1 MSNNIANVPLPRSLE
16 VAHWIYQQQRLV
28 SAREAVEVLG
38 GSVWSMGQ
46 IFSKFHLM
54 SNILVIDEQ
63 KIRSKGGMQTLIRI
77 VYIYPYSLD
86 EYQQP
91 YRKREDTSLN
101 EPLTWRDLVC
111 LPWAQLAQINRLH
124 NDE

>member
-1 MSNNIANVPLPRSLE
+1 MSNNIANLPLPRSLE
-16 VAHWIYQQQRLV
+16 VAHWIQQQQRLV

-77 VYIYPYSLD
+77 VHIYPYSLD

-91 YRKREDTSLN
+91 YRKRDDTSLN
-101 EPLTWRDLVC
+101 GPLTWRDLVC
-111 LPWAQLAQINRLH
+111 LPWAKLAQISQLQ

>member
-1 MSNNIANVPLPRSLE
+1 MSDNIANLPLPRSLE
-16 VAHWIYQQQRLV
+16 VAHWIHQQQRLV

-77 VYIYPYSLD
+77 VHIYPYSLD

-91 YRKREDTSLN
+91 YRKRDDTSLN
-101 EPLTWRDLVC
+101 GPLTWRDLIC
-111 LPWAQLAQINRLH
+111 LPWAKLAQISQLQ
-124 NDE
+124 NDK